1 MKNCFNYGF
10 QRTGFIIFLFLYSQF
25 FNAQE
30 QKSEFWS
37 HMQYGG
43 GIGLSFGSGF
53 FSGTIAPSAIYR
65 VNNQF
70 ATGVGLSGSYSSE
83 KNFYNSTIIG
93 GSLIALF
100 NVIQEIQ
107 FSAEFEELYVTRNFE
122 DTTIYKDE
130 NYWYPA
136 IFFGMGFETNNITIG
151 IRYDVLYDR
160 SKSVY
165 ANAYVPFMRVY
176 F

>member
-1 MKNCFNYGF
+1 MHKNKN
-10 QRTGFIIFLFLYSQF
+10 
-25 FNAQE
+25 
-30 QKSEFWS
+30 
-37 HMQYGG
+37 
-43 GIGLSFGSGF
+43 LSFGL
-53 FSGTIAPSAIYR
+53 TC
-65 VNNQF
+65 NM
-70 ATGVGLSGSYSSE
+70 GVGLSGSYSSE

-136 IFFGMGFETNNITIG
+136 IFFGMGFQTNNITIG